1 MNILVAGRLGR
12 YPERIMA
19 LAELG
24 HRLTYVTMPAP
35 AQKPTPDLL
44 PESVPQYRLEP
55 GQATATLARI
65 AEQHRIDVVYS
76 LKNVWDGSLQLLAE
90 LLDAEVGPVVRHH
103 KEHFC
108 EDDELERRALTATA
122 AQIYINP
129 ESLDYFRGA
138 YGVRTDTAHLMDPDY
153 LPARYFTDDL
163 AGKLHEQDGQ
173 PHLLVAGGVSS
184 TQGRTDIRELC
195 LAMSRRQVH
204 VHIYGGKYIGPDAQ
218 SIWSVDNAH
227 ARGEYTR
234 LAGEG
239 FVHLH
244 DHIPPERF
252 VAEWSRY
259 DAGLMHVAARGT
271 HEVGFQ
277 RMNRPN
283 RLVPYLAAGLPVA
296 QQRGGQDAMERIVEQ
311 EAVGFVYGEYDE
323 LADILHDRARLA
335 ALGADVLG
343 RRRDY
348 TFERHAGH
356 LAQVLAR
363 YAGRR

>member
-12 YPERIMA
+12 YPERIMT
-19 LAELG
+19 LAERG

-35 AQKPTPDLL
+35 AQRPTPDVL
-44 PESVPQYRLEP
+44 PSSVPQYRLPAGPAGAEL
-55 GQATATLARI
+55 TRI
-65 AEQHRIDVVYS
+65 AAEHRVDVVYS
-76 LKNVWDGSLQLLAE
+76 LKNVWDGSLQLLGE
-90 LLDAEVGPVVRHH
+90 LLDAGVGPVVRHH

-108 EDDELERRALTATA
+108 EAADLERRALTETA
-122 AQIYINP
+122 GQIYINQ

-138 YGVRTDTAHLMDPDY
+138 YGVSDASAHLLDPDY
-153 LPARYFTDDL
+153 LPARYFTDEL
-163 AGKLHEQDGQ
+163 TGKLHARDSE

-184 TQGRTDIRELC
+184 TRGRTDIRELC
-195 LAMSRRQVH
+195 AALSRRRVH
-204 VHIYGGKYIGPDAQ
+204 VHIYGGKYIGPNAQ

-227 ARGEYTR
+227 ARAEYAR
-234 LAGEG
+234 LAESGY
-239 FVHLH
+239 VHLH

-259 DAGLMHVAARGT
+259 DAGLMHVVAQGT

-296 QQRGGQDAMERIVEQ
+296 QQRGGQEAMERIVRQ
-311 EAVGFVYGEYDE
+311 EGIGFLFDGYDD
-323 LADILHDRARLA
+323 LADVLHDRARLDR
-335 ALGADVLG
+335 LGADVLA
-343 RRRDY
+343 RRGEY
-348 TFERHAGH
+348 TFERHADALLEVFAG
-356 LAQVLAR
+356 